1 MPGLDLAVDLGDTD
15 AVGPI
20 HQPAAV
26 AWEAE
31 AIEPHYVDVAGAIS
45 FALFE
50 DLARFVDRSEQ
61 EPAEDLLVAEI
72 PLRNPE
78 LGRLFFDHPGELG
91 VGMRCAVAFLV
102 AEPAGCSLL
111 AQPPGFDDHVG
122 NRHLAVVRVFRR
134 PALAAVIADVETRQ
148 IGGRK
153 RPDRIA
159 EIDHDLVDLLRQR
172 SFFDHEVH
180 LGAKRPAAAI
190 GDKAVAIAGHRTDL
204 ADLAAQPIPVA
215 NTSGA
220 LFVPLTTSN
229 NFMTLAGA
237 KKCVPATSCGRLVA
251 LAMMSISMP
260 DVFE

>member
-1 MPGLDLAVDLGDTD
+1 MPGLDLAVDLGDTN

-26 AWEAE
+26 AREAE
-31 AIEPHYVDVAGAIS
+31 TIEPHYVDIAGAVCL
-45 FALFE
+45 ALFE
-50 DLARFVDRSEQ
+50 DLAGLVDRGKEQ
-61 EPAEDLLVAEI
+61 PAEDLLVTEGSLRDAEF
-72 PLRNPE
+72 
-78 LGRLFFDHPGELG
+78 GRLLLDHAGEVG
-91 VGMRCAVAFLV
+91 VGMRGAVALLV
-102 AEPAGCSLL
+102 AEPSGACLL
-111 AQPPGFDDHVG
+111 AQSPGLDDHVG
-122 NRHLAVVRVFRR
+122 DRHLAVVRVLRR
-134 PALAAVIADVETRQ
+134 APLAAIIADVETRQ

-159 EIDHDLVDLLRQR
+159 EIDHDFVDLLGER